1 MIYTI
6 YNIVSGEISRIVICN
21 DPTEQLNEGESY
33 IDGEFSDINYII
45 SDGQAVVKP
54 VPTFDAESAALA
66 IRIKRNKLLLA
77 CDYTQLPDISANKT
91 DWAIYRQALRDITNQ
106 ETFPENVVWP
116 VAPA

>member
-54 VPTFDAESAALA
+54 VPTFDAELAALA

-116 VAPA
+116 VAPV